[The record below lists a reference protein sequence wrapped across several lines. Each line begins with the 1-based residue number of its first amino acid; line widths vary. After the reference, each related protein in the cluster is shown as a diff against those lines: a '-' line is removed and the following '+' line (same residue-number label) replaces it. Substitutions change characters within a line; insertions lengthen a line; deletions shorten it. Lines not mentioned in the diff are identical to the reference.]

1 MNRNH
6 YGSSSKVGGKLKN
19 HLFCRKN
26 NDLETNLLQFIL
38 PEELLEY
45 FELTDAQKTSDS
57 YTFYL
62 SEKNIHPKEYTGQKL
77 QSKGF
82 FDEETVRDFPLR
94 GKACFL
100 KIKRRKWLNEDI
112 GKIVYRNW
120 ELVATGTRMTK
131 EFAAFLKGILR

>member
-1 MNRNH
+1 M
-6 YGSSSKVGGKLKN
+6 
-19 HLFCRKN
+19 
-26 NDLETNLLQFIL
+26 ETNLLQYIL

-45 FELTDAQKTSDS
+45 FELTDVAKTSDS

-62 SEKNIHPKEYTGQKL
+62 SEKNISPQEYTNQKL

-82 FDEETVRDFPLR
+82 FEEETVRDFPLR

-100 KIKRRKWLNEDI
+100 KIKRRKWLNEDT

-120 ELVATGTRMTK
+120 GLVANGTRMTK
-131 EFAAFLKGILR
+131 EFATFLKAVLR

>member
-1 MNRNH
+1 M
-6 YGSSSKVGGKLKN
+6 
-19 HLFCRKN
+19 
-26 NDLETNLLQFIL
+26 DTNLLQFIL

-62 SEKNIHPKEYTGQKL
+62 SEKNIYPQEYTNQKL

-100 KIKRRKWLNEDI
+100 KIKRRKWLNEDT

-120 ELVATGTRMTK
+120 ELVANGTRMTK
-131 EFAAFLKGILR
+131 EFATFLKAVLR

>member
-1 MNRNH
+1 M
-6 YGSSSKVGGKLKN
+6 
-19 HLFCRKN
+19 
-26 NDLETNLLQFIL
+26 ETTLLQFIL

-82 FDEETVRDFPLR
+82 FEEETVRDFPLR
-94 GKACFL
+94 GKACYL
-100 KIKRRKWLNEDI
+100 KIKRRKWLNEDT

-120 ELVATGTRMTK
+120 ELVANGTRMTK
-131 EFAAFLKGILR
+131 EFATFLKAVLR